1 MRKVILDT
9 ETTGLDP
16 VKDRIIEVGCVELI
30 NEIPSGKTYHRYYSP
45 GEIQISQAAED
56 VHGLNNKFLQKFK
69 LFDETVDE
77 LLTFLGDSKI
87 IIHNAA
93 FDLAMINNSLKRLD
107 LKTINNENII
117 CTLILARKMYPG
129 SKVNL
134 NALCKRF
141 NISIEGREKHDAMID
156 CLLLAKVYIE
166 LIGGSQHVFS
176 FDGLN
181 KEPKDIL
188 VKKDYSKIDLP
199 NLINSE
205 KDLANHKKMLSFI
218 SRTIWQK
225 D

>member
-16 VKDRIIEVGCVELI
+16 VNDRIIEVGCVELI
-30 NEIPSGKTYHRYYSP
+30 NEIPSGKTFHRYYSP
-45 GEIQISQAAED
+45 GNIQISQGAED
-56 VHGLNNKFLQKFK
+56 VHGLNNTFLQKYK

-93 FDLAMINNSLKRLD
+93 FDLAMINSSLKRVA
-107 LKTINNENII
+107 LKEIDNESII
-117 CTLILARKMYPG
+117 CTLVMARRMYPG

-176 FDGLN
+176 FDDLN
-181 KEPKDIL
+181 KESKEIP
-188 VKKDYSKIDLP
+188 VKKDYSKINLP
-199 NLINSE
+199 NLINS
-205 KDLANHKKMLSFI
+205 KLDLANHEKMLSLM
-218 SRTIWQK
+218 SKTIWQE